1 MNKINW
7 LVRFKNPVFLAQ
19 LALAVLTPIMGYYGL
34 TGADFTTWAA
44 VWNTFVAAVSNPY
57 VVVMVLV
64 SVWNAVN
71 DPTTSGVTD
80 STIALGYKQPNKE

>member
-34 TGADFTTWAA
+34 TGADFTTWVT